1 MADHLPKKLLDEL
14 QRLQDKLQFV
24 IDLPKTSQL
33 QIAGKKLMGAE
44 LYRIMDELQQHP
56 QAFLTDIT
64 PPDMNDP
71 KSIKTF
77 LYAMQS
83 GGRKARDKLN
93 TVPSSLSP
101 LFNQHHGAYGLAGV
115 RPAYKGLNINQAIDR
130 GLQIRDQTGIKPGSY
145 NSNLWEILSD
155 RKIHEGIGH
164 GGSFNDKAQR
174 LQVNPGLDFESMKSE
189 LDRVYNLNVGR
200 SDAALDATKASGVTD
215 LLKNI
220 RTIGGFDPNIDISQG
235 VVTEET
241 ARSGRNAVT
250 KGNQIVKAKLGIDAS
265 KPLSFYQLLQHNSDL
280 AQVKKLADAINNPL
294 GRRMGGLLPFV
305 GTAIGAGMPEAVA
318 ADRDKEIKEN
328 PNDPSLKVNKALDQI
343 SGNAD
348 RLTLAGM
355 ATAATGLGAIPGAA
369 MIAAGEVTSLTT
381 GLLSLGIDATRG
393 FLKLRNSEQTDEER
407 LTIAKRI
414 KFNR

>member
-33 QIAGKKLMGAE
+33 EIAGKKLMGAE

-56 QAFLTDIT
+56 QAFLTDIA

-101 LFNQHHGAYGLAGV
+101 LFNQHHGAFGLAGV

-145 NSNLWEILSD
+145 NSNLWEILSN
-155 RKIHEGIGH
+155 REIHEGIGH

-174 LQVNPGLDFESMKSE
+174 LQINPGLDFESMKSE

-220 RTIGGFDPNIDISQG
+220 RTIGEFDPNIDISQG

-241 ARSGRNAVT
+241 AKLARDAVT
-250 KGNQIVKAKLGIDAS
+250 KGNRIVKTKLGIDAS
-265 KPLSFYQLLQHNSDL
+265 KPLSFYQLLQHNKDL
-280 AQVKKLADAINNPL
+280 AQVKSLADAINNPL
-294 GRRMGGLLPFV
+294 GRRMSGLLPFV
-305 GTAIGAGMPEAVA
+305 GTGLGTALPEVVA

-328 PNDPSLKVNKALDQI
+328 PNDPSLKVNKVLDQV

-355 ATAATGLGAIPGAA
+355 ATTATGLGAIPGAA
-369 MIAAGEVTSLTT
+369 MVAAGEVTSLTT

-393 FLKLRNSEQTDEER
+393 FLKLRNSEQTNEER
-407 LTIAKRI
+407 LTKAKQIR
-414 KFNR
+414 FNR

>member
-33 QIAGKKLMGAE
+33 EIAGKKLMGAE

-56 QAFLTDIT
+56 QAFLTDIA

-101 LFNQHHGAYGLAGV
+101 LFNQHHGAFGLAGV

-145 NSNLWEILSD
+145 NSNLWEILSN
-155 RKIHEGIGH
+155 REIHEGIGH

-174 LQVNPGLDFESMKSE
+174 LQINPGLDFESMKSE

-220 RTIGGFDPNIDISQG
+220 RTIGEFDPNIDISQG

-241 ARSGRNAVT
+241 AKLARDAVT
-250 KGNQIVKAKLGIDAS
+250 KGNRIVKTKLGIDAS
-265 KPLSFYQLLQHNSDL
+265 KPLSFYQLLQHNKDL
-280 AQVKKLADAINNPL
+280 AQVKSLADAINNPL
-294 GRRMGGLLPFV
+294 GRRMSGLLPFV
-305 GTAIGAGMPEAVA
+305 GTGLGAALPEVVA

-328 PNDPSLKVNKALDQI
+328 PNDPSLKVNKVLDQV

-355 ATAATGLGAIPGAA
+355 ATTATGLGAIPGAA
-369 MIAAGEVTSLTT
+369 MVAAGEVTSLTT

-393 FLKLRNSEQTDEER
+393 FLKLRNSEQTNEER
-407 LTIAKRI
+407 LTKAKQIR
-414 KFNR
+414 FNR

>member
-33 QIAGKKLMGAE
+33 EIAGKKLMGAE

-56 QAFLTDIT
+56 HAFLTDIA

-155 RKIHEGIGH
+155 REIHEGIGH

-241 ARSGRNAVT
+241 AKPARDAVT
-250 KGNQIVKAKLGIDAS
+250 KGNKIVKTKLGIDAS
-265 KPLSFYQLLQHNSDL
+265 KPLSFYQLLQRNSDVAQIKSL
-280 AQVKKLADAINNPL
+280 AEAINNPL
-294 GRRMGGLLPFV
+294 GRRMSGLLPFV
-305 GTAIGAGMPEAVA
+305 GTGLGAALPEVVA

-328 PNDPSLKVNKALDQI
+328 PNDPSLKVNKVLDQV

-355 ATAATGLGAIPGAA
+355 ATAATGIGAIPGAA
-369 MIAAGEVTSLTT
+369 MVAAGEATSLTT

-393 FLKLRNSEQTDEER
+393 FLKLRNSKQTDEKR
-407 LTIAKRI
+407 LTTAKKIR
-414 KFNR
+414 FNR